1 MGSQQRIRKPR
12 TTVDMNTRTEVMA
25 DSRTHREA
33 DRLRAEMDE
42 MLDEVDAVLEENA
55 QEFVANYMQRGGQLR
70 ASRNTWLQPYGGACR
85 TRSLRARLAR

>member
-12 TTVDMNTRTEVMA
+12 TTVDMNTRTEVMK

-33 DRLRAEMDE
+33 DRLRAELDD

-55 QEFVANYMQRGGQLR
+55 TEFIESYVQEGGQ
-70 ASRNTWLQPYGGACR
+70 
-85 TRSLRARLAR
+85 